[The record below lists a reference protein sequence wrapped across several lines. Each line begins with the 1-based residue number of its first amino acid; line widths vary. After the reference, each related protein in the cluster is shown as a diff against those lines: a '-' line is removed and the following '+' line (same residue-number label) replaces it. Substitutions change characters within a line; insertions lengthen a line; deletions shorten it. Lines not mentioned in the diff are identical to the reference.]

1 MPTPRAAGQGTG
13 WPSAAGCPP
22 AIRGLA
28 LEIVY
33 VGAAQGAGAIGMMIP
48 PDTGQ
53 VLATTPQGHHCA
65 PGLWQ
70 PASNGTYMPA
80 EC

>member
-13 WPSAAGCPP
+13 WASAAGAPP
-22 AIRGLA
+22 VRGLA
-28 LEIVY
+28 LQGRY
-33 VGAAQGAGAIGMMIP
+33 VGTAQGAGAVRVVIP

-53 VLATTPQGHHCA
+53 ILAATPQGHYGT

-70 PASNGTYMPA
+70 PASNGANLPA